1 MLLIDFR
8 GISLCMKD
16 FMIMNQLLYKFN
28 EYKSIANY
36 QMEYELVNGDTIK
49 VKLRQTDFPHLIG
62 LHKLIDIPI
71 IRQFNDKSNVTVSAK
86 FIISK
91 IKREQ
96 LLTENVIKHSNY
108 FNLISKRYE
117 HFTKDNILSLSY
129 IDALIDFNANLIC
142 SSLKSKYILFEKKEQ
157 GYNHLCIAQSIKVTK
172 YVESFF
178 FNSTD
183 LYIRNQKIIKVKKLK
198 YMILRDIFIWKI
210 YYRKVSE
217 LTSGL

>member
-1 MLLIDFR
+1 MN
-8 GISLCMKD
+8 D

-129 IDALIDFNANLIC
+129 TDALIDFNANLIC

-178 FNSTD
+178 YNSTD
-183 LYIRNQKIIKVKKLK
+183 LYIRNQKIIKVKK
-198 YMILRDIFIWKI
+198 IKI
-210 YYRKVSE
+210 YDSKGHIYME
-217 LTSGL
+217 DLL

>member
-1 MLLIDFR
+1 
-8 GISLCMKD
+8 
-16 FMIMNQLLYKFN
+16 MNQLLYKFN

-129 IDALIDFNANLIC
+129 TDALIDFNADLIC

-178 FNSTD
+178 YNSTD
-183 LYIRNQKIIKVKKLK
+183 LYIRNQKLIKVKK
-198 YMILRDIFIWKI
+198 IKI
-210 YYRKVSE
+210 YDSKGNIYME
-217 LTSGL
+217 DLL

>member
-1 MLLIDFR
+1 
-8 GISLCMKD
+8 
-16 FMIMNQLLYKFN
+16 MNQLLYKFN

-36 QMEYELVNGDTIK
+36 QMEYELDNGDTIK

-129 IDALIDFNANLIC
+129 TDALIDFNADLIC

-157 GYNHLCIAQSIKVTK
+157 GYNHLCIAQSIKAIK
-172 YVESFF
+172 YAESFF
-178 FNSTD
+178 YNSTD
-183 LYIRNQKIIKVKKLK
+183 LYIRNQKLIKVKK
-198 YMILRDIFIWKI
+198 IKI
-210 YYRKVSE
+210 YDSKGNIYME
-217 LTSGL
+217 DLL

>member
-129 IDALIDFNANLIC
+129 TDALIDFNANLIC

-178 FNSTD
+178 YNSTD
-183 LYIRNQKIIKVKKLK
+183 LYIRNQKIIKVKK
-198 YMILRDIFIWKI
+198 IKI
-210 YYRKVSE
+210 YDSKAVSYTHLRAHE
-217 LTSGL
+217 T

>member
-1 MLLIDFR
+1 
-8 GISLCMKD
+8 
-16 FMIMNQLLYKFN
+16 MNQLLYKFN

-108 FNLISKRYE
+108 FNLISKRY
-117 HFTKDNILSLSY
+117 
-129 IDALIDFNANLIC
+129 
-142 SSLKSKYILFEKKEQ
+142 
-157 GYNHLCIAQSIKVTK
+157 
-172 YVESFF
+172 
-178 FNSTD
+178 
-183 LYIRNQKIIKVKKLK
+183 
-198 YMILRDIFIWKI
+198 
-210 YYRKVSE
+210 
-217 LTSGL
+217 

>member
-1 MLLIDFR
+1 
-8 GISLCMKD
+8 
-16 FMIMNQLLYKFN
+16 MNQLLYKFN

-36 QMEYELVNGDTIK
+36 QMEYELDNGDTIK

-129 IDALIDFNANLIC
+129 TDALIDFNADLIC

-157 GYNHLCIAQSIKVTK
+157 GYNHLCIAQSIKATK

-178 FNSTD
+178 YNSTD
-183 LYIRNQKIIKVKKLK
+183 LYIRNQKLIKVKK
-198 YMILRDIFIWKI
+198 IKI
-210 YYRKVSE
+210 YDSKGNIYME
-217 LTSGL
+217 DLL

>member
-1 MLLIDFR
+1 
-8 GISLCMKD
+8 
-16 FMIMNQLLYKFN
+16 MNQLLYKFN

-129 IDALIDFNANLIC
+129 TDALIDFNANLIC

-178 FNSTD
+178 YNSTD

>member
-1 MLLIDFR
+1 
-8 GISLCMKD
+8 
-16 FMIMNQLLYKFN
+16 MNQLLYKFN

-36 QMEYELVNGDTIK
+36 QMEYELDNGDTIK

-129 IDALIDFNANLIC
+129 TDALIDFNADLIC
-142 SSLKSKYILFEKKEQ
+142 SSLKSKYILFEKKQQ
-157 GYNHLCIAQSIKVTK
+157 GYNHLCIAQSIKATK

-178 FNSTD
+178 YNSTD
-183 LYIRNQKIIKVKKLK
+183 LYIRNQKLIKVKK
-198 YMILRDIFIWKI
+198 IKI
-210 YYRKVSE
+210 YDSKGNIYME
-217 LTSGL
+217 DLL